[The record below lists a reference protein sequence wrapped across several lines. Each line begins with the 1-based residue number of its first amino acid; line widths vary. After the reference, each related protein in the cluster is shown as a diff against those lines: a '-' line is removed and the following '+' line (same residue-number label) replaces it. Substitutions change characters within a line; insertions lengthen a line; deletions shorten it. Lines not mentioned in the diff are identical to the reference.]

1 MDKKVEE
8 EPVLLDETATRPKK
22 SVRHLGLYI
31 GIACGV
37 IVIAIIVVMALVL
50 SHKNDIS
57 ADWAKT
63 YYDYLANAAK
73 EDRGKE
79 IGLQT
84 GTTYA
89 LSFRKFDN
97 YEQPVMVLRETSGK
111 NINVY
116 GINGEK
122 IDTAINERQKEDDKL
137 SVELLY
143 DMQREK
149 YDYFIHHLLSKKES
163 EYLSLSEQLTGKAEA
178 KVSYLVK
185 EENKASVKDY
195 ESGDIYEVS
204 AYDQT
209 FVAPELEKV
218 VEYDF
223 IFTANEEEFKQNEKA
238 IAAAEKAYISTDSL
252 LTETKKDEVAKAVE
266 DIYVRLNEIEDVRAA
281 QTLTEENFHDFLDE
295 DLRWFMAAYL
305 GPQRGWSTVYK
316 YDFKDSSVCEA
327 HHKPEEVEVFDACIL
342 LTGAGSKAKIK
353 EEMQKHLSDSVITNI
368 DRRFIEGTLGEFTD
382 FNGDVYWMREQN
394 TSETN
399 YDSVTAK
406 DATFMGVNQN
416 TGVVTVRWKLEAM
429 GYVKDNF
436 TITLQQTDG
445 DYKVISYT
453 RSDH

>member
-8 EPVLLDETATRPKK
+8 EPILLDEEEPKPKK
-22 SVRHLGLYI
+22 TARHLGLYI
-31 GIACGV
+31 GIGCGV
-37 IVIAIIVVMALVL
+37 LAVAAIVVVALVL
-50 SHKNDIS
+50 SHKNSITT
-57 ADWAKT
+57 DWAKT
-63 YYDYLANAAK
+63 YYDYLADAAK
-73 EDRGKE
+73 NDRGKD

-97 YEQPVMVLRETSGK
+97 FEQPVMILRETSGK
-111 NINVY
+111 NINIY
-116 GINGEK
+116 GING
-122 IDTAINERQKEDDKL
+122 DRVDASFNERQKEDDKL

-143 DMQREK
+143 DIQREK

-163 EYLSLSEQLTGKAEA
+163 EYISLSEQLKGAADA
-178 KVSYLVK
+178 KVSYLIK
-185 EENKASVKDY
+185 SDDKTSVKDY
-195 ESGDIYEVS
+195 ESGDVYEVS
-204 AYDQT
+204 MYDQT

-218 VEYDF
+218 IEYDF
-223 IFTANEEEFKQNEKA
+223 IFTANEDEFKKNEKA
-238 IAAAEKAYISTDSL
+238 IAAAEKDYVPIDSL
-252 LTETKKDEVAKAVE
+252 LTATKKDEVSKAVD
-266 DIYVRLNEIEDVRAA
+266 DIYVRLNEIEDVRAK

-316 YDFKDSSVCEA
+316 YDYKDSSVCEA
-327 HHKPEEVEVFDACIL
+327 HHKPDESEHFESCIL
-342 LTGAGSKAKIK
+342 LAGAGSKAKIK

-394 TSETN
+394 AGEKN

-406 DATFMGVNQN
+406 DATFIGVNQS
-416 TGVVTVRWKLEAM
+416 TGAVTVRWKLEAM
-429 GYVKDNF
+429 GYVTDNF

-453 RSDH
+453 RSDR